1 MPDHRA
7 YNVPIKGGV
16 LSLGPSPLIM
26 GILNITPDSFSDG
39 GKYFSLQNA
48 LTQTRAMLEQGADI
62 IDIGGQS
69 TRPGANEIDTK
80 EELERVVPVI
90 EHLIL
95 NGVKVPI
102 SIDTFRCEVAQRAV
116 EAGAQIINDVTG
128 LQREPEIAEVAAHN
142 KTPLIAMHW
151 DKARD
156 KNQNLIAQMK
166 RFFGLTL
173 NIAEKAGVSK
183 ESLILDPGFG
193 FAKTFS
199 ENYLL
204 LKRLAE
210 LNDLGFPLLIGTSR
224 KSMLGKLL
232 NIEPKERV
240 AATVAT
246 SVIAYQSGAH
256 IFRVHDVAPNLQAL
270 RVAMA
275 TCYGAPE
282 AE

>member
-39 GKYFSLQNA
+39 GEYFSLQNA

-128 LQREPEIAEVAAHN
+128 LQREPEIAEVAAYN

-151 DKARD
+151 DKTRNRD
-156 KNQNLIAQMK
+156 ADLIGEMK
-166 RFFGLTL
+166 RFFGVSLS
-173 NIAEKAGVSK
+173 IAEKAKMVPQ
-183 ESLILDPGFG
+183 SLILDPGFG
-193 FAKTFS
+193 FAKSFE
-199 ENYLL
+199 ENYSLL
-204 LKRLAE
+204 NRLDE
-210 LNDLGFPLLIGTSR
+210 LSEFGFPLLVGTSR